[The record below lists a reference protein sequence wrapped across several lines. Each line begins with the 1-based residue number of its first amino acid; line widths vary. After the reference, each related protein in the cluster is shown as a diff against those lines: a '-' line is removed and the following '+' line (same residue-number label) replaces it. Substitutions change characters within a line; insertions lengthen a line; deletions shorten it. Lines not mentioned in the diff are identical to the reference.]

1 MDVFKPEIV
10 GLDFIAP
17 LKKIFLRIF
26 LPVVV
31 FLFIL
36 NSCFVDVGPNEF
48 GIKQVNIGFRPG
60 VQKRVYST
68 GLHFIMPFGFEYM
81 HRFPRDMQVFE
92 LTTSP
97 VTAARGARLE
107 KAAHIQTSDGFFV
120 DVDVSVLYHII
131 DPYKVITT
139 VGPGMLYEDNGIV
152 PKVEPKLKEV
162 LGELTTEEFYNSPLR
177 VARAEKAKD
186 LLNAELL
193 GKGIRVEQVLI
204 RYFYYSDEIQ
214 RNIEEKKL
222 KDQLVFTN
230 QSKAKASGEEAI
242 VKKVREEGE
251 ANMRVKLEEGKA
263 YIMERN
269 AERDLYVR
277 TKHAEGDLLIKL
289 AEARKT
295 ELVNQAYQRKGSD
308 KLVGLKMADVYKGL
322 DVIMLPSSGKY
333 GVNPLDLDGSLR
345 MFGLDEGK
353 E

>member
-1 MDVFKPEIV
+1 
-10 GLDFIAP
+10 
-17 LKKIFLRIF
+17 
-26 LPVVV
+26 
-31 FLFIL
+31 
-36 NSCFVDVGPNEF
+36 
-48 GIKQVNIGFRPG
+48 
-60 VQKRVYST
+60 
-68 GLHFIMPFGFEYM
+68 
-81 HRFPRDMQVFE
+81 
-92 LTTSP
+92 
-97 VTAARGARLE
+97 
-107 KAAHIQTSDGFFV
+107 
-120 DVDVSVLYHII
+120 
-131 DPYKVITT
+131 
-139 VGPGMLYEDNGIV
+139 
-152 PKVEPKLKEV
+152 
-162 LGELTTEEFYNSPLR
+162 
-177 VARAEKAKD
+177 
-186 LLNAELL
+186 
-193 GKGIRVEQVLI
+193 
-204 RYFYYSDEIQ
+204 
-214 RNIEEKKL
+214 
-222 KDQLVFTN
+222 
-230 QSKAKASGEEAI
+230 KAKASGEEAI